1 MPNPTRA
8 HFEDRAGELQD
19 CTSLRTVQDFTGQ
32 TLFLV
37 PDNPRA
43 VGVTLL
49 DYGDGTSAVSF
60 TGQEDGTGGEMTYE
74 PRHVDFYIDA
84 AVAGAVRLLDGP
96 GRRSIQVDVGDGYET
111 MDTSYSLWSM
121 FPIPGW
127 RDRADMT
134 QFEPYRPG

>member
-1 MPNPTRA
+1 MPNPTRS
-8 HFEDRAGELQD
+8 HFEDRARELQD
-19 CTSLRTVQDFTGQ
+19 CTSLRTAGDFTGH

-49 DYGDGTSAVSF
+49 DFGDGTSAVSF
-60 TGQEDGTGGEMTYE
+60 TGEEDGISDEMIYE

-84 AVAGAVRLLDGP
+84 AVAGAVRLLKGL
-96 GRRSIQVDVGDGYET
+96 GRTSIQVDVGDGFET

-121 FPIPGW
+121 FPILGW
-127 RDRADMT
+127 RNRADIT
-134 QFEPYRPG
+134 QFDPYRPG